1 MVKKSIADEI
11 KKRLKSGSPVAV
23 IAAGVMAACSGCDDN
38 SGKVDNTPPPPP
50 AEKQPRCITPP
61 PVGLIEVAPRE
72 KAEVIE
78 KIVFDDNDFNK
89 DLSKLSTFGEKK
101 LEEFMDGIEKKY
113 GFLVK
118 VKIDIADADAQRKRK
133 KARAIF
139 DKFSFVRYTL
149 SGVAITPRR
158 SISVQI
164 VSDLN
169 KEYRFGDEGI

>member
-11 KKRLKSGSPVAV
+11 KKRLKNGIPVADS
-23 IAAGVMAACSGCDDN
+23 AGGISGDDDN
-38 SGKVDNTPPPPP
+38 
-50 AEKQPRCITPP
+50 AF
-61 PVGLIEVAPRE
+61 PRE
-72 KAEVIE
+72 VWMRTDTLPQDDVFPDYSRNTNGISISIPKLFE

-89 DLSKLSTFGEKK
+89 DLSKLSTLGEKK

-113 GFLVK
+113 GFLVQ

-133 KARAIF
+133 KARAVF

-158 SISVQI
+158 IIAMQI

-169 KEYRFGDEGI
+169 KEYKFLDEGI